1 MSGSTPSTP
10 SLKEELAALRAR
22 LEAGRPPEAV
32 AMMHR
37 AVDELRA
44 SDAASRV
51 LKVRDRAPEFVLPD
65 AAGTLVDSR
74 RLVAAG
80 PLVVTFYRGRW

>member
-1 MSGSTPSTP
+1 MADSTPSTS
-10 SLKEELAALRAR
+10 SLKEELEALRAR

-32 AMMHR
+32 ATMHR

-44 SDAASRV
+44 SGAASRV
-51 LKVRDRAPEFVLPD
+51 LKVGDRAPEFVLPD

-74 RLVAAG
+74 RLLAVG